1 MITKF
6 STCLLFLALLLN
18 SCQQRNQPTSPQY
31 EAEYNRSTTP
41 ALIDI
46 EKALDHPAMLKLSQ
60 IASKLE
66 YYNVGDA
73 RYTVTQAIAIPDS
86 DAFITFN
93 NPRIYYRK
101 QGIPSKRYG
110 FKALDYKW
118 NHGMNSLNLFYDKKT
133 TRMYCA
139 LSGLDQ
145 DNKKDST
152 TFNDIRPCI
161 GELPTLDTMLTIQ
174 NYIFPENLTTKY
186 SINADASQIVGFS
199 SSGYMLCDYA
209 EGSKIPKG
217 ITTFNLR
224 GDTLCKFIL
233 ADTKDI
239 NVSPD
244 TITRFQTF
252 YWNTD
257 QDRINFLIP
266 YRDTVYQLSSSH
278 SITPLYALHKD
289 NQDKP
294 TGLRSF
300 LENPNGLF
308 MGVFQKGS
316 PAIYNWLGW
325 LDDYKPVITHR
336 VVYLKKEKKTYALPK
351 SSGGFI
357 NDIDD
362 GLPFWPDGQTDDCVY
377 MIRTVTE
384 MRETVKRTGSS
395 RQKDLIKFL
404 DDPKV
409 FERDYVMIVARP

>member
-1 MITKF
+1 
-6 STCLLFLALLLN
+6 
-18 SCQQRNQPTSPQY
+18 
-31 EAEYNRSTTP
+31 
-41 ALIDI
+41 
-46 EKALDHPAMLKLSQ
+46 MLKLSQ
-60 IASKLE
+60 IDSKLE

-73 RYTVTQAIAIPDS
+73 RYTVTQAITIPDS

-118 NHGMNSLNLFYDKKT
+118 NHGMNGLNLFYDKKT

-161 GELPTLDTMLTIQ
+161 GELSTLDTMLTIQ
-174 NYIFPENLTTKY
+174 NYIFPENLPTKY

-233 ADTKDI
+233 ADAKDI

-278 SITPLYALHKD
+278 SITPLYTLHKD

>member
-118 NHGMNSLNLFYDKKT
+118 NHGMNGLNLFYDKKT

-174 NYIFPENLTTKY
+174 NYIFPENLPTKY
-186 SINADASQIVGFS
+186 SINADA
-199 SSGYMLCDYA
+199 
-209 EGSKIPKG
+209 
-217 ITTFNLR
+217 
-224 GDTLCKFIL
+224 
-233 ADTKDI
+233 KDI